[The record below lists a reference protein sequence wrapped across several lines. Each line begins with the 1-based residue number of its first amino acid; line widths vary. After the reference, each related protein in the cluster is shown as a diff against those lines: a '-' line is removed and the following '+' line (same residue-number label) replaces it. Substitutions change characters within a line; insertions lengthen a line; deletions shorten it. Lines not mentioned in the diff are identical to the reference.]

1 MDAMEK
7 LLGDCPQIK
16 EVALRELG
24 EGPLQSECSLPQRD
38 SEPATEEREVEA
50 RQIYTIMH
58 EIIEETG
65 HESLVDEKRILG
77 KWFWLSNAFFV
88 LGSLFYVWYSISDV
102 IDTYNEDDSADDDTA
117 NDTWCYKALRSAG
130 ALFYLANSIV
140 DLRVSIVEIQGNIGS
155 GRFGDDPSW
164 EVGVAC
170 TFGLAAICDLI
181 GELIWD
187 EDWPEPGYAAG
198 SAAVHVYL
206 LNALL
211 VISGRIPRFS
221 SLPKALMSAGDI
233 LFLVGSVIDV
243 LISYIDNP
251 KTPPS
256 WFGLIAWSALFSSL
270 LWFTD
275 SILYVLAE
283 LLDTGESVSGDESID
298 DYFEFGSTISCEG
311 ESPFHSCGAIT
322 NTEQK
327 LELL

>member
-1 MDAMEK
+1 MEK
-7 LLGDCPQIK
+7 LLGEHPQIQ
-16 EVALRELG
+16 EVALKA
-24 EGPLQSECSLPQRD
+24 PPQSECPLPH
-38 SEPATEEREVEA
+38 SELVTEERELDETDV
-50 RQIYTIMH
+50 YTIM
-58 EIIEETG
+58 EETVR
-65 HESLVDEKRILG
+65 ESLVHEKRILG
-77 KWFWLSNAFFV
+77 KWSQLSNAFFV
-88 LGSLFYVWYSISDV
+88 LGSLFYVWYGIKDV
-102 IDTYNEDDSADDDTA
+102 IDTYKEDDGEDDDTDDEA
-117 NDTWCYKALRSAG
+117 WRYKVFRAAG
-130 ALFYLANSIV
+130 ALSYLANSIV
-140 DLRVSIVEIQGNIGS
+140 DLRESVVEIRRNMDS

-170 TFGLAAICDLI
+170 TFGLAAICDVI

-211 VISGRIPRFS
+211 VVSGRRPRFS

-256 WFGLIAWSALFSSL
+256 WFRLIAWSGLFSSV

-275 SILYVLAE
+275 SILYVLAD

-298 DYFEFGSTISCEG
+298 DEFEFGSTISSEG
-311 ESPFHSCGAIT
+311 KSAFLSCGSIT
-322 NTEQK
+322 DTGRK
-327 LELL
+327 LEML